1 MNVKGKGRVVA
12 SSRLLLCSI
21 VLAGLSGAASAGGK
35 NTPIPLMDVINQS
48 NIVSYGGSNANFF
61 NGTNINNFIGANTY
75 YGAGYTG
82 TRAIA
87 ANVEGGG
94 IWNGH
99 LVLTKVTT
107 YVDGTGALTGSAAWQ
122 EHATGVGGII
132 AGFLNNSNLPDV
144 TNGIAYGATLWG
156 SNLATGFGGGGSF
169 SDTDNTVYSSYFK
182 ALKGGVNG
190 KTADVSNS
198 SWGFSSGNLANQQTI
213 SAGFVLQTVAIDA
226 LIAETHKLSVFSAGN
241 SGTAG
246 GNQVFHNV
254 SGIGAGF
261 NTLVVGSSGPNGT
274 YTGRSSF
281 SSFGPNSYYNPNTGA
296 ITDGVRARVDILA
309 PGEEIDMP
317 DYTGN
322 VSQTGAYWAAS
333 GTSMAAP
340 AVAGAASLLVDAAR
354 DKGYANGAD
363 NRVLSAV
370 LMNSATKLNGWTNN
384 AATVSG
390 NWKTT
395 QALDFQ
401 QGAGQVNLKKGFDQQ
416 NAGTTDVAGL
426 GGGTVKS
433 IGWDFGQVSD
443 TAATDYLIDPVLL
456 AGSNFTA
463 TLVWNEG
470 AKATGD
476 ASGVTGS
483 SVGVTHLSDLDLQL
497 WTSNAGVATDL
508 VAESNAGF
516 INREHINF
524 TIGKNYHYILRVKFL
539 GQNYNFDQHA
549 NSEAY
554 GLAWYGTPA
563 AVPEPASMAVLG
575 LGFMGLVLRRRR
587 K

>member
-21 VLAGLSGAASAGGK
+21 VLAGLASAASASEK
-35 NTPIPLMDVINQS
+35 NAPTPLTDVINQS
-48 NIVSYGGSNANFF
+48 NMVSYGGAANFF
-61 NGTNINNFIGANTY
+61 GGTYINGFIGASTY
-75 YGAGYTG
+75 YTNGFTG
-82 TRAIA
+82 TLATA

-99 LVLTKVTT
+99 VVLTKVTT
-107 YVDGTGALTGSAAWQ
+107 YKDGTGALTGAAARQ
-122 EHATGVGGII
+122 EHATGVGSII
-132 AGFLNNSNLPDV
+132 AGFWGASGQPNV

-169 SDTDNTVYSSYFK
+169 SDTDSTVYSSYFK
-182 ALKGGVNG
+182 TLKGG
-190 KTADVSNS
+190 ADVTNS
-198 SWGFSSGNLANQQTI
+198 SWGFSSSNLANQQQI
-213 SAGFVLQTVAIDA
+213 SSGFVTQTVAIDA
-226 LIAETHKLSVFSAGN
+226 LVAESHKLAVFSAGN
-241 SGTAG
+241 SGDAG

-281 SSFGPNSYYNPNTGA
+281 SSYGPNTYYNPNTGVF
-296 ITDGVRARVDILA
+296 TDGVRARVDILA
-309 PGEEIDMP
+309 PGEEIDMA
-317 DYTGN
+317 DYDGN
-322 VSQTGAYWAAS
+322 LTHTTQYWAAS

-340 AVAGAASLLVDAAR
+340 AVAGAASLLVDAAKG
-354 DKGYANGAD
+354 KGYANGTD
-363 NRVLSAV
+363 NRVLSAI
-370 LMNSATKLNGWTNN
+370 LMNSATKLAGWTNN
-384 AATVSG
+384 AANVGG

-395 QALDFQ
+395 QALDFK
-401 QGAGQVNLKKGFDQQ
+401 QGAGQVNLTKGWDQQ
-416 NAGTTDVAGL
+416 NSGTTDVAGL
-426 GGGTVKS
+426 GGGTVKA
-433 IGWDFGQVSD
+433 IGWDYGQVSD

-456 AGSNFTA
+456 GGSNFTA

-470 AKATGD
+470 AHAVGNQDGITG
-476 ASGVTGS
+476 GVGID
-483 SVGVTHLSDLDLQL
+483 HLSDLDLQL

-549 NSEAY
+549 NSEVY
-554 GLAWYGTPA
+554 GLAWSGTAA
-563 AVPEPASMAVLG
+563 AVPEPASMAVLA
-575 LGFMGLVLRRRR
+575 LGFLGLVARRRR